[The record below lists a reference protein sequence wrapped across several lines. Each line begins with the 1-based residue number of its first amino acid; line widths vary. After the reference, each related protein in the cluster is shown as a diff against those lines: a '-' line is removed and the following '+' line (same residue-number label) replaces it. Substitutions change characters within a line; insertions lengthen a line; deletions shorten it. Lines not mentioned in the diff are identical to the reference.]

1 MPPKT
6 RQSNK
11 RQIKS
16 YLKEEEN
23 CDKDVIDIINKELP
37 EEKIKTLEDLNDYIE
52 L

>member
-6 RQSNK
+6 RGSNK
-11 RQIKS
+11 RDTKNYQ
-16 YLKEEEN
+16 KEEEKA
-23 CDKDVIDIINKELP
+23 DKKVIDIINKELP